1 MCDLERLGDA
11 EVDPPIVLTD
21 RRIEAKIDTLIGQS
35 HESDA
40 NAGSGGVTAALPGQL
55 PVEFW
60 QAGSPV
66 PIQRQP
72 DASSVT
78 LATEPFDI
86 RIPDIDRRLMTG
98 FTMSETIH
106 TTDRE
111 SVGLAPTINSVA
123 REGNREHAIQARALA
138 ILVGGILGTTS
149 RDDLEGLA
157 HKDFGSGNAAWP
169 TLPSSRSLE
178 FHSVEACNRPP
189 NSTGSITHLVV
200 TRIPRGIE

>member
-1 MCDLERLGDA
+1 VVGDSCSALLTSHALASRPWGAQSLDSPSTRQYSARL
-11 EVDPPIVLTD
+11 
-21 RRIEAKIDTLIGQS
+21 
-35 HESDA
+35 H
-40 NAGSGGVTAALPGQL
+40 
-55 PVEFW
+55 
-60 QAGSPV
+60 
-66 PIQRQP
+66 
-72 DASSVT
+72 
-78 LATEPFDI
+78 
-86 RIPDIDRRLMTG
+86 
-98 FTMSETIH
+98 
-106 TTDRE
+106 RE
-111 SVGLAPTINSVA
+111 Y
-123 REGNREHAIQARALA
+123 AIQARALA